1 MERIAARIML
11 LDGWRR
17 AIVAMVSGAACALA
31 LPPIN
36 FLAPVFLSFPVLVWL
51 LDGASGNPRLGWSSG
66 LRQSFWIGWLF
77 GFGYFVAGLWWLGN
91 ALMVEAD
98 EFAWALPLAVL
109 GLPAVLALF
118 YGLACAGARLLWSE
132 GLGRIAALAASFG
145 LAEWLR
151 SVVATG
157 FPWNAIGYTAMP
169 VPVMMQSAAVL
180 GLFGV
185 SALAVFVFAAPA
197 LLGTRRGAALGLSL
211 AAVLVAAHFGYGAYR
226 LSLPNA
232 AGDGAKQ
239 VTVRL
244 VQPNIDQ
251 AAKMNDDDRVAI
263 FEKHLRLTALPPQ
276 PGHKQAD
283 IIVWPETTI
292 PFILTQ
298 NPDALREIA
307 KTLKEGQVLITGTV
321 RTEEQGAGAAPRYYN
336 SIYVIDSKGEII
348 SAADKVHLVPFGE
361 YVPFE
366 DILSRFGISN
376 LVELPGGF
384 SPGAK
389 RSLLTLPGGFKL
401 YPLICY
407 EIIFPDE
414 MDASMAEANAIVNV
428 TNDAWFGDSPGPY
441 QHFQQARLRA
451 VETGL
456 PVIRAANNGISATI
470 DSRGNV
476 VSGLRLNAEGVEDT
490 TLSFENSNEKSR
502 FAQKNNFWVVTVL
515 LLSVAVISRSG
526 FISRVN

>member
-17 AIVAMVSGAACALA
+17 AALAFVSGAACALA
-31 LPPIN
+31 LPPVS

-51 LDGASGNPRLGWSSG
+51 LDGASGDPHKRWSVG
-66 LRQSFWIGWLF
+66 LRQAFYIGWLF
-77 GFGYFVAGLWWLGN
+77 GFGYCVAGLWWLGN

-132 GLGRIAALAASFG
+132 GVGRIAVLAAAFG
-145 LAEWLR
+145 LVEWLR
-151 SVVATG
+151 SFIATG

-169 VPVMMQSAAVL
+169 IPLMMQSASVL

-197 LLGTRRGAALGLSL
+197 LLGTRRGMAFGLSL
-211 AAVLVAAHFGYGAYR
+211 AVLLVGLHLGYGAYR
-226 LSLPNA
+226 LSLPVA
-232 AGDGAKQ
+232 AGDGAQ
-239 VTVRL
+239 QLTVRL

-276 PGHKQAD
+276 PGQKQPD

-292 PFILTQ
+292 PFILTE
-298 NPDALREIA
+298 NPDALRQISQ
-307 KTLKEGQVLITGTV
+307 TLKEGQLLITGTV
-321 RTEEQGAGAAPRYYN
+321 RSEDQGPGMAPRYYN
-336 SIYVIDSKGEII
+336 SIYVIDSKGQII
-348 SAADKVHLVPFGE
+348 AAADKVHLVPFGE
-361 YVPFE
+361 YVPFQ
-366 DILSRFGISN
+366 DILSRVGMTNIID
-376 LVELPGGF
+376 LPGGF

-389 RSLLTLPGGFKL
+389 RSLLSLPNGLKL

-414 MDASMAEANAIVNV
+414 ITAGMMGANAIVNV

-441 QHFQQARLRA
+441 QHLQQARLRA

-470 DSRGNV
+470 DPLGRI
-476 VSGLRLNAEGVEDT
+476 VSGLRLNAEGAEDT
-490 TLSFENSNEKSR
+490 TVDFSFLSKQTR
-502 FAQKNNFWVVTVL
+502 FPVKYNFWIVTIL
-515 LLSVAVISRSG
+515 LLSLGVISRSG

>member
-17 AIVAMVSGAACALA
+17 AALAVVSGAACALA
-31 LPPIN
+31 LPPVD
-36 FLAPVFLSFPVLVWL
+36 FFAPAFFSFPILVWL
-51 LDGASGNPRLGWSSG
+51 LDGTSGDPGKRWSRG
-66 LRQSFWIGWLF
+66 LRQAFFIGWLF
-77 GFGYFVAGLWWLGN
+77 GLGYFVAGLWWIGN
-91 ALMVEAD
+91 ALLVEAD
-98 EFAWALPLAVL
+98 EFAWALPLAIL

-132 GLGRIAALAASFG
+132 GVGRIAMLAAAFG

-151 SVVATG
+151 SFVATG
-157 FPWNAIGYTAMP
+157 FPWNAIGYAAMP
-169 VPVMMQSAAVL
+169 VPLMMQSAAVL

-197 LLGTRRGAALGLSL
+197 LLGTCRGAVVGLS
-211 AAVLVAAHFGYGAYR
+211 AAGVLVAMHFGYGAYR
-226 LSLPNA
+226 LSQPM
-232 AGDGAKQ
+232 GTGESDKQ
-239 VTVRL
+239 LTVRL

-251 AAKMNDDDRVAI
+251 ASKMNDDDRIAI
-263 FEKHLRLTALPPQ
+263 FEKHLRLTAQPPQ
-276 PGHKQAD
+276 PGHKQPD

-298 NPDALREIA
+298 NPDALRQIA
-307 KTLKEGQVLITGTV
+307 NTLKPGQLLITGTV
-321 RTEEQGAGAAPRYYN
+321 RSEDQGAGFAPRYYN
-336 SIYVIDSKGEII
+336 SIYVIDSSGQIVA
-348 SAADKVHLVPFGE
+348 AADKVHLVPFGE
-361 YVPFE
+361 YVPFQ
-366 DILSRFGISN
+366 DILSKLGITN
-376 LVELPGGF
+376 VIDLPGGF

-389 RSLLTLPGGFKL
+389 RSLLTLPDGVKL

-414 MDASMAEANAIVNV
+414 MTAGMLGANAIVNV

-456 PVIRAANNGISATI
+456 PVIRVANNGISATI
-470 DSRGNV
+470 DPHGNV
-476 VSGLRLNAEGVEDT
+476 VSGLRLNAEGVEDAT
-490 TLSFENSNEKSR
+490 VDFSISGKPAR
-502 FAQKNNFWVVTVL
+502 FPVNYNFWMVTVL
-515 LLSVAVISRSG
+515 LLSVGVFSRSG
-526 FISRVN
+526 FISRGN